1 MNELL
6 EQQKQMENSTF
17 RVVKRKLECEYENSP
32 FGNSQTQ
39 MICNQ
44 KKSNLNHHFV
54 GGNGIV
60 CRLFRL
66 LELPVGRRGCYGR
79 VGPWFESRNH
89 KFIDERTA
97 LKLIPVYSAVGV
109 FSPLAVLDFAHHEN
123 RHHPK
128 GEPSSGLKRSEA
140 KDLKKMNFHWIN
152 TLNCQKSYFIWNWFF
167 IINTYI

>member
-17 RVVKRKLECEYENSP
+17 RVVKRKLKCEYENSP

-60 CRLFRL
+60 
-66 LELPVGRRGCYGR
+66 
-79 VGPWFESRNH
+79 
-89 KFIDERTA
+89 D
-97 LKLIPVYSAVGV
+97 YS
-109 FSPLAVLDFAHHEN
+109 
-123 RHHPK
+123 
-128 GEPSSGLKRSEA
+128 SSQSVAGDGGA
-140 KDLKKMNFHWIN
+140 G
-152 TLNCQKSYFIWNWFF
+152 
-167 IINTYI
+167 